1 MPEEIVV
8 IGRKRKSLFSRW
20 ILMQSL
26 LIAGLDKDTAF
37 KVAND
42 IRNDLLSSKIDKITT
57 TELREVVENKLKLI
71 DEKVAYRYKI
81 FQDYRNMRDKGI
93 IKDPL
98 IILIGGVTGTGKTV
112 VAAELAYRMNIKH
125 IIGTDSIREIL
136 RIVLSRELLPTLHES
151 TYEAWKHITMPLVS
165 EDEKVRQGYLE
176 QAKVVSAG
184 IKAIV
189 NRSLKEGLD
198 IVVEGIHNLPSL
210 LKCYKD
216 RSNVITLVLT
226 IKDENIH
233 RSRLKTRIK
242 SRRDPEKYMREFEKI
257 RIINDFIIEQATI
270 YGIPV
275 VDNENLEKTLNYI
288 IDRLI
293 MPKIESIV
301 KKTKPQVS

>member
-26 LIAGLDKDTAF
+26 SIAGLDKDTAF
-37 KVAND
+37 KIAND

-57 TELREVVENKLKLI
+57 AELREVVENKLRLV
-71 DEKVAYRYKI
+71 DEKVAHRYKI
-81 FQDYRNMRDKGI
+81 LQDYKNMKDRGI

-112 VAAELAYRMNIKH
+112 VAAELAYRMDIKH

-136 RIVLSRELLPTLHES
+136 RIILSKDLLPTLHES
-151 TYEAWKHITMPLVS
+151 TYEAWKHITMPFIS
-165 EDEKVRQGYLE
+165 EDERIRQGYLE

-184 IKAIV
+184 IRAII
-189 NRSLKEGLD
+189 NRSIKESLD
-198 IVVEGIHNLPSL
+198 VVVEGIHNLPEF

-216 RSNVITLVLT
+216 NPNIITLVLT

-242 SRRDPEKYMREFEKI
+242 SKRDPEKYMQEFKKI
-257 RIINDFIIEQATI
+257 RTINDFIIEQATI
-270 YGIPV
+270 YDIPV
-275 VDNENLEKTLNYI
+275 IDNENLEKTLNYI
-288 IDRLI
+288 INRLVT
-293 MPKIESIV
+293 PRIEEIV
-301 KKTKPQVS
+301 KKVTSSTR